1 MLDNTSQTNT
11 TDSDIM
17 AILDCQSDDTAYQ
30 LLEVDTT
37 DLNSLF

>member
-1 MLDNTSQTNT
+1 MLNQINQTNIE
-11 TDSDIM
+11 DSDIM
-17 AILDCQSDDTAYQ
+17 AILDCECDDTAYQ